1 MAVQPNPSQSQS
13 LEAAPG
19 IMFWN
24 QKGGAAFLWRVD
36 SSSLGRNYRHAPWHK
51 EWRDAERNAM
61 AGYGSVKNLLLL
73 QNAFMLVTIHSR
85 NRRNGLAHYFR
96 LSDMGCRSE
105 VRESHAWGAELSWE
119 ICACWSW
126 TSHNYMCIYLYI
138 SLLVAMHGTY
148 WEEDSSVHSSLP
160 KINIHLKLQIDMLTG
175 LPSSFLCIPHTLWPF
190 VNFPS
195 QSFDSY
201 AVIWWHHRG
210 WSLQK
215 AYSRTITSTSMD
227 SAQASLSSL
236 FFIVAWLRLNLSG
249 IPSAHPCQWTLAIL
263 RRENDD
269 LNVDKGVVRLAFLGQ
284 TALVFLGFLHFCGH
298 FWQGLVT
305 VPFGVYWTSPYS
317 SHYSPHIPNGWVM
330 FNGDI

>member
-1 MAVQPNPSQSQS
+1 MRRDTRSEGM
-13 LEAAPG
+13 LRG
-19 IMFWN
+19 M
-24 QKGGAAFLWRVD
+24 LW
-36 SSSLGRNYRHAPWHK
+36 P
-51 EWRDAERNAM
+51 AM

-85 NRRNGLAHYFR
+85 NRRNGLAANLAHYFR

-126 TSHNYMCIYLYI
+126 TSHNYICIYLYI

-148 WEEDSSVHSSLP
+148 WQEDSSVHSSLP
-160 KINIHLKLQIDMLTG
+160 KINIHLKLQIDICWLG
-175 LPSSFLCIPHTLWPF
+175 SPHLSSVFLARCDHLYPF

-249 IPSAHPCQWTLAIL
+249 IPSAHPCQWTWAFWGVKMMTWTWTRVSCVWHFLAKQL
-263 RRENDD
+263 
-269 LNVDKGVVRLAFLGQ
+269 
-284 TALVFLGFLHFCGH
+284 
-298 FWQGLVT
+298 
-305 VPFGVYWTSPYS
+305 
-317 SHYSPHIPNGWVM
+317 
-330 FNGDI
+330 